1 VNNPAVLAALFQQ
14 AKLLFVTSEWESFC
28 VPIAESLYFGVP
40 VAVTDTPPMPEVAG
54 PAGVVFDKQKVAAA
68 VAQILTLL
76 DNPDQY
82 QTLAAA
88 ASERAQLYTDDVLAQ
103 NIQKLLAHIA
113 TT

>member
-1 VNNPAVLAALFQQ
+1 
-14 AKLLFVTSEWESFC
+14 
-28 VPIAESLYFGVP
+28 
-40 VAVTDTPPMPEVAG
+40 MPEVAG